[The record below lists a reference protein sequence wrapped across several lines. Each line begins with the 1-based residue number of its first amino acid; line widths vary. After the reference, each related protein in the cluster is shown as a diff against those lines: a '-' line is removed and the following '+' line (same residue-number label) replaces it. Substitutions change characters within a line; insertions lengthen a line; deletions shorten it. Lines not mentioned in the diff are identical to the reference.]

1 MVWLTG
7 FLTTLLGNVIR
18 PILREEI
25 QSIKN
30 WIQDNL
36 AERKRFEAFD
46 KEASEIIQQAQN
58 ASTVEEVNALLSRL
72 NAARPTLK

>member
-46 KEASEIIQQAQN
+46 KEASEIILQAQN